1 MRARGD
7 GGVYQ
12 LGDGRWQAVIELG
25 YQGGKRIRK
34 RWTCAT
40 RKEAA
45 VKLRAATRLREDG
58 VVLPDQRLTV
68 AGYLDRWLRESVAP
82 TLKESAYIAYERVVR
97 VHLVPAFGTKPLA
110 KLDPLD
116 LQKLYREKL
125 ASGLAPSSVLYIH
138 RVLHR
143 ALGQAERWR
152 VVPRSVAALV
162 DPPRVPRTRVA
173 AFTVEEARAFLSAV
187 RGDKREAL
195 YIVALAGGLRRGE
208 LLALRWEDV
217 SVDAGTLAVSRSL
230 SKVRGG
236 WAVAEPKTASSRRVV
251 KLPAFAV
258 DALRAHRARQLEER
272 LAAIVW
278 IDPGLVFTSEV
289 GTLLDGRNVLRLF
302 KLKVAAAGMDPTA
315 FTFHSL
321 RHSAATL
328 MLALG
333 IHAKVVAETLGHSR
347 IAVTM
352 DVYSH
357 VLPTLQ
363 DEAARKMDGLLAAQ

>member
-7 GGVYQ
+7 GGLFE
-12 LGDGRWQAVIELG
+12 LGDGRWRAVVELG
-25 YQGGKRIRK
+25 YRDGKRQR
-34 RWTCAT
+34 RTWTCAT
-40 RKEAA
+40 RRAA
-45 VKLRAATRLREDG
+45 AAKLKAATRLQEDG
-58 VVLPDQRLTV
+58 VAIPDQRLTV
-68 AGYLDRWLRESVAP
+68 GAFLDRWLRESAQP
-82 TLKESAYIAYERVVR
+82 TLKESAWIAYERVVR
-97 VHLVPAFGTKPLA
+97 VHLVPAFGSKPLA

-125 ASGLAPSSVLYIH
+125 ESGLAPSSVLYIH
-138 RVLHR
+138 RIAHR

-152 VVPRSVAALV
+152 LVPRSVAALV
-162 DPPRVPRTRVA
+162 DPPRVPRTRVG
-173 AFTVEEARAFLSAV
+173 AFTVEQARAFLEAV
-187 RGDKREAL
+187 KGDKREAL
-195 YIVALAGGLRRGE
+195 YILALAGGLRRGE

-217 SVDAGTLAVSRSL
+217 NLDAGSLAVSRSL

-251 KLPAFAV
+251 KLPEFAAE
-258 DALRAHRARQLEER
+258 ALRVHRKRQVEER
-272 LAAIVW
+272 VKAKIW
-278 IDPGLVFTSEV
+278 IDAGLVFASEA
-289 GTLLDGRNVLRLF
+289 GTALDGRNVLRLF
-302 KLKVAAAGMDPTA
+302 KLRIAAAGMDPAA

-333 IHAKVVAETLGHSR
+333 ISPKIVAEALGHSR

-352 DVYSH
+352 DTYSH

-363 DEAARKMDGLLAAQ
+363 DDAARKMDGLLAAL